1 MNKYAHWY
9 TSITQN
15 GKQPR
20 SGYTE
25 RHHILPRSLGGTDD
39 AANLTNLTAR
49 EHFVCHWLLTKI
61 HTTGEAHW
69 KMLNAFRMMR
79 AENPR
84 QQRYQ
89 TKITARVYENLKK
102 EYAELQSVM
111 RSGKGNGFYGKTH
124 TKEARQKIS
133 DANKGRVQPL
143 EEKARQIAA
152 ITGRKRAPFS
162 DEWLAKLKEARQ
174 GERNGMYGKQHS
186 EHSKELMRQRA
197 IGRQQSAETIQKK
210 ADAIR
215 GSKREKQLCP
225 HCQQM
230 IAVNGYARWHG
241 PNCRSLKS

>member
-1 MNKYAHWY
+1 MDKYTRWY
-9 TSITQN
+9 NQIVQN
-15 GKQPR
+15 GKQLR
-20 SGYTE
+20 EGYTE
-25 RHHILPRSLGGTDD
+25 RHHIIPQSLGGTND

-61 HTTGEAHW
+61 HTTGEEHW

-152 ITGRKRAPFS
+152 ITGRKRAPFNN
-162 DEWLAKLKEARQ
+162 EWLAKLKENHKSKQ
-174 GERNGMYGKQHS
+174 PGFNGSLS
-186 EHSKELMRQRA
+186 EDTRRK
-197 IGRQQSAETIQKK
+197 IGDK
-210 ADAIR
+210 IR
-215 GSKREKQLCP
+215 GRKQTEEEKMRRSLANLGKVKPKKLCP

-241 PNCRSLKS
+241 PNCRALKS